1 MKHLGY
7 FLQAVFVYLFMI
19 IIKTL
24 GVNLSRVLFSKIF
37 NLLGKFFRSE
47 KIIKKNLSY
56 IFPNL
61 KENEKKY

>member
-24 GVNLSRVLFSKIF
+24 GVNLSRVLFSKI
-37 NLLGKFFRSE
+37 L
-47 KIIKKNLSY
+47 IY
-56 IFPNL
+56 
-61 KENEKKY
+61 